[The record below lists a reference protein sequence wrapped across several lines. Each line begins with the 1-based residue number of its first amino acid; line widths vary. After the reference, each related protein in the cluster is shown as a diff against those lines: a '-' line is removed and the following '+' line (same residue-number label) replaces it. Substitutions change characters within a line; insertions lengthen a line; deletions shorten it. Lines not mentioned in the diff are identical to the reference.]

1 MRYASQITLKQLR
14 ALRAVAT
21 ENTISAAALQLGLT
35 GPAVHSQLKS
45 LEEIVGCSLLSR
57 EGSDRNAATPQGQAL
72 LDAYAEITAS
82 LDRAV
87 HQIVALN
94 QGRSGRVVLGVVS
107 TGKYFAPKIVA
118 MLQREMPG
126 IEVSL
131 VIGNRGETIED
142 LKRGAFD
149 LCIMGRPPR
158 EPLTQ
163 EVTLAD
169 HPHVLIA
176 AHDHPLAGLPHVPR
190 DAVLKERFVMRE
202 AGSGT
207 RILASRF
214 LDEIGDGQEV
224 ARVVMDSNE
233 TIKQAV
239 MSGMGVA
246 VISAHTVADEL
257 RTGRLV
263 CLHVDGLPISRKWY
277 LLSRPDRPLSAAAE
291 TVRDW
296 IGQNTDRI
304 FPDLKG
310 LCPSLG

>member
-14 ALRAVAT
+14 ALRAVAA

-94 QGRSGRVVLGVVS
+94 QGQSGRVVLGVVS

-149 LCIMGRPPR
+149 LCIMGRPPAR
-158 EPLTQ
+158 AFDRRDHAGRSPPCSDRRPRSSLGGPTACSPRCGAERTVCHARGRLG
-163 EVTLAD
+163 
-169 HPHVLIA
+169 HPH
-176 AHDHPLAGLPHVPR
+176 
-190 DAVLKERFVMRE
+190 
-202 AGSGT
+202 SG
-207 RILASRF
+207 
-214 LDEIGDGQEV
+214 Q
-224 ARVVMDSNE
+224 
-233 TIKQAV
+233 
-239 MSGMGVA
+239 
-246 VISAHTVADEL
+246 
-257 RTGRLV
+257 
-263 CLHVDGLPISRKWY
+263 
-277 LLSRPDRPLSAAAE
+277 PLS
-291 TVRDW
+291 
-296 IGQNTDRI
+296 G
-304 FPDLKG
+304 
-310 LCPSLG
+310 